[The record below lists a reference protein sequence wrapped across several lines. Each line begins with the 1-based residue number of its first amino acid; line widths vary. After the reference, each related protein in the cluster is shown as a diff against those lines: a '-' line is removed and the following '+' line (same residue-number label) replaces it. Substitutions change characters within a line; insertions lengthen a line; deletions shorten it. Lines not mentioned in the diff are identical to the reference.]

1 MPLTTPPRAL
11 RFTTLLLLTP
21 LMMAANCKKPPD
33 DDDADDG
40 DGDVQQIENPL
51 AIVSI
56 DPSVGKTG
64 SAFPAT
70 VYGSGFESGA
80 TLNIGPGLA
89 KATVIDAN
97 TLDVTVPSLA
107 VGTYD
112 LVVSNPDGNKS
123 TLRAGLRIEEE
134 SSVDCSF
141 ARVYFGFDQST
152 LATDSQKT
160 LDGYMGCYNASS
172 APIRLEGH
180 ADERGTT
187 DYNLALGTRRAHA
200 VERHLTAG
208 GVPSSRVK
216 ATSYGE
222 EKPLDRG
229 HNETAWGKNRR
240 VDVYVGN

>member
-11 RFTTLLLLTP
+11 RFTTLFLLTP
-21 LMMAANCKKPPD
+21 LLMAANCKKTPD
-33 DDDADDG
+33 DEADES

-64 SAFPAT
+64 RAFPAT

-89 KATVIDAN
+89 KATVVDAN

-112 LVVSNPDGNKS
+112 LVVANPNGDKS
-123 TLRAGLRIEEE
+123 TLRAGLRIEAE
-134 SSVDCSF
+134 STVDCSF
-141 ARVYFGFDQST
+141 ARVYFGFDQAT
-152 LATDSQKT
+152 LAADSEKT
-160 LDGYMGCYNASS
+160 LDGYMACYAATSS
-172 APIRLEGH
+172 PIRLEGH

-187 DYNLALGTRRAHA
+187 DYNLALGTRRAHS

-208 GVPSSRVK
+208 GIPSSRVK

-229 HNETAWGKNRR
+229 HNETAWSKNRR